1 MPAAAPTKS
10 PPRAIFGPVS
20 LDRDMVEWIMERA
33 KALEVP
39 RSYVIRQAIRAAM
52 RDEER
57 RQDGAS

>member
-1 MPAAAPTKS
+1 MSAAAPVRRPNKVT
-10 PPRAIFGPVS
+10 FGPVA

-52 RDEER
+52 RAEAQREN
-57 RQDGAS
+57 QAS